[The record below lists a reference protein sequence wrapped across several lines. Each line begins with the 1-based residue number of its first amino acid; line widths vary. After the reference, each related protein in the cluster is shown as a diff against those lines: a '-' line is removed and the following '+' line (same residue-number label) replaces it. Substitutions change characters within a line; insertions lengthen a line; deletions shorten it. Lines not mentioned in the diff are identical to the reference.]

1 MKTILLLLGLVAVLS
16 GAAPAQTFTIY
27 PALIPPYVLEAKGGH
42 GRGVI
47 IEILAQALDDAKIPY
62 RIADSMPWRRAQAEA
77 IDEPNSLI
85 APFARTPGREPDWNW
100 ITDLLDEKMYIYV
113 PSDTSTIASER
124 DLSAVRHLGVLA
136 GGAPES
142 VAKELGLAPVAE
154 PVAAEAQNAT
164 KLAMGRLDAWMS
176 QGLMASW
183 GMRYAGV
190 GPDKIKI
197 AFLLRELPLWVAT
210 SKKTDPAQVERLR
223 LAFETFRKQPA
234 YREIISQY

>member
-1 MKTILLLLGLVAVLS
+1 MKTIALLLGLASFLCS
-16 GAAPAQTFTIY
+16 GALAQTFVIY
-27 PALIPPYVLEAKGGH
+27 PALIPPYVLEAKGGY
-42 GRGVI
+42 GRGVV
-47 IEILAQALDDAKIPY
+47 IEILTQALDQAKIPY
-62 RIADSMPWRRAQAEA
+62 RIVDSMPWRRAQAEA

-100 ITDLLDEKMYIYV
+100 IADLLDEKMCIYV
-113 PSDTSTIASER
+113 PSDTSNVQNEN
-124 DLSAVRHLGVLA
+124 DLSAIRHLGVLA

-142 VAKELGLAPVAE
+142 VAKELGLSNVAE

-197 AFLLRELPLWVAT
+197 AFMLRELPLWVAT
-210 SKKTDPAQVERLR
+210 SKKTNPAQVEKLR
-223 LAFETFRKQPA
+223 LAFENFRKQPA
-234 YREIISQY
+234 YRDIIAQY